1 MKVLKVKKGGLIA
14 KRQEKVMEWYLIQE
28 GSVECRFSF
37 VKIVM
42 KRNSII
48 GILDTGW
55 FSCDYVAREDTTVI
69 TIPCKNA
76 QDLSNILAKNEN
88 FRPVF
93 LRTAIEQRQQAL
105 CLYVDLYRKVR
116 LLHAKAEEF
125 YNDYKN
131 RCSQLLVDEQPFAR
145 MECFEALNLQHRA
158 EEWEVRNSD
167 SLVKNYLREYMQ
179 LMIKDDNLCVGAIM
193 EASAQMH
200 RVTLGIGEMVNYMLR
215 NKDILF
221 AETKD
226 DLFHLYYDL
235 TVARSRKGND
245 VTWEKEQ
252 MLAIVEVMQ
261 MLGIYGDC
269 MEEAQRRCAGSNFEG
284 LSVDRVYVA
293 KEDCVARIMEYAGY
307 ANEDIHAFRTALKEQ
322 NTREVSRK
330 FYEIYLRTFLRSTE
344 NLIKPSPIIQMFLNF
359 GFMDAEC
366 LGEDLTNAL
375 YNLVDSIGLFQSQHV
390 YTMYDWL
397 LHIYNGDCVPS
408 INEMNMDY
416 AGALQQ
422 QLKQGNITEEQMKAA
437 KSDGR
442 QKVAYEIQNMFR
454 TADRVTSG
462 RLHDFCP
469 VLQQSDFV
477 GNIEKMAVTVEKIEA
492 AINSVRC
499 LDYSAFYREVMFTD
513 PEHGIKQEWIM
524 KEVLPDIILMPNVGS
539 RALMWQETAGVK
551 NDTPARFLFPMFTS
565 MDMEDLMRETIARYR
580 WEICRKIQ
588 GVYWNDLR
596 EPSLTSEYCDYMQFY
611 RKNSELSAEAKDK
624 IKTDLAR
631 CRNSQKEVFV
641 KDYDNWMKYE
651 SQGSF
656 RLNKVS
662 RSILMKYCPF
672 AKEVRSALMA
682 NPQYQKGFMKFE
694 VDNERKRKKLRA
706 MYDKYEASG
715 AQLTPELL
723 ENMKYYEM

>member
-55 FSCDYVAREDTTVI
+55 FGCDYVAREDTTVI

-261 MLGIYGDC
+261 ILGIYGDC
-269 MEEAQRRCAGSNFEG
+269 MEEAQQRCAGSNFEG

-437 KSDGR
+437 
-442 QKVAYEIQNMFR
+442 
-454 TADRVTSG
+454 
-462 RLHDFCP
+462 
-469 VLQQSDFV
+469 
-477 GNIEKMAVTVEKIEA
+477 
-492 AINSVRC
+492 
-499 LDYSAFYREVMFTD
+499 
-513 PEHGIKQEWIM
+513 
-524 KEVLPDIILMPNVGS
+524 
-539 RALMWQETAGVK
+539 
-551 NDTPARFLFPMFTS
+551 
-565 MDMEDLMRETIARYR
+565 
-580 WEICRKIQ
+580 
-588 GVYWNDLR
+588 
-596 EPSLTSEYCDYMQFY
+596 
-611 RKNSELSAEAKDK
+611 
-624 IKTDLAR
+624 
-631 CRNSQKEVFV
+631 
-641 KDYDNWMKYE
+641 
-651 SQGSF
+651 
-656 RLNKVS
+656 
-662 RSILMKYCPF
+662 
-672 AKEVRSALMA
+672 
-682 NPQYQKGFMKFE
+682 
-694 VDNERKRKKLRA
+694 
-706 MYDKYEASG
+706 
-715 AQLTPELL
+715 
-723 ENMKYYEM
+723 

>member
-1 MKVLKVKKGGLIA
+1 M
-14 KRQEKVMEWYLIQE
+14 
-28 GSVECRFSF
+28 
-37 VKIVM
+37 
-42 KRNSII
+42 
-48 GILDTGW
+48 
-55 FSCDYVAREDTTVI
+55 
-69 TIPCKNA
+69 
-76 QDLSNILAKNEN
+76 
-88 FRPVF
+88 
-93 LRTAIEQRQQAL
+93 
-105 CLYVDLYRKVR
+105 
-116 LLHAKAEEF
+116 
-125 YNDYKN
+125 
-131 RCSQLLVDEQPFAR
+131 
-145 MECFEALNLQHRA
+145 
-158 EEWEVRNSD
+158 
-167 SLVKNYLREYMQ
+167 
-179 LMIKDDNLCVGAIM
+179 
-193 EASAQMH
+193 
-200 RVTLGIGEMVNYMLR
+200 
-215 NKDILF
+215 
-221 AETKD
+221 
-226 DLFHLYYDL
+226 YYDL

-269 MEEAQRRCAGSNFEG
+269 MEEAQQRCAGSNFEG